1 METPSTPTPRE
12 TKKVVTV
19 AAPLTKKVK
28 DAVMRKIESAKV
40 KDIPYIECVV
50 DSSTVWPPPSS
61 PPWTTWSGLMLC
73 APDSPYAKR
82 LTQKCGGLAVAENG
96 TEFVGEGEPAAIVG
110 FWTAPEDWQEMV
122 AEQREEA
129 DKNGPQP
136 TWTQKFE
143 KLFEVA

>member
-19 AAPLTKKVK
+19 AAPLTKRVK
-28 DAVMRKIESAKV
+28 DAVMRVIEVSKV
-40 KDIPYIECVV
+40 KDVSYIECVV

-73 APDSPYAKR
+73 APESPYAKR
-82 LTQKCGGLAVAENG
+82 LTEKCGGIGVAENG
-96 TEFVGEGEPAAIVG
+96 TEFVGEGAPPAIVG

-122 AEQREEA
+122 VEMREEA
-129 DKNGPQP
+129 EKNAPQP